1 MGVKH
6 TTNLLFFSLLSIFSV
21 IFFGKTWKIW
31 FFFYQILPKCNVANH
46 NQIFFGCHSGQDM
59 FSVNP
64 KS

>member
-1 MGVKH
+1 MGMKH

-21 IFFGKTWKIW
+21 FFREDMKNLN
-31 FFFYQILPKCNVANH
+31 FFYQILPKCNAANH
-46 NQIFFGCHSGQDM
+46 IQIFFGRHSGQDM